1 MAALPYMQLYVADY
15 LADTSHLS
23 TLEHGVYL
31 LLIMNY
37 WQRGKPLP
45 AGDEKVA
52 RIARITTEEWL
63 AVKDNILP
71 FFTEKDGQLIHHRIE
86 RDLASVLEKSEQASA
101 AGRSSAA
108 KRYGN
113 GRSTDVQR
121 TFNHTDTDTD
131 TEADQTQKPP
141 ASKPEALALHQQA
154 YIPLFKQ
161 LTATLGEA
169 DLAPTSRRLAVLNTA
184 MHDATVG
191 GFERILEAANNLA
204 RAPGKEAI
212 RRYDWLLNR
221 FDYAEHITEYLTAK
235 NNSKPRPRKY
245 ATVPEDW
252 RPDATSHAT

>member
-37 WQRGKPLP
+37 WQRGGPLP
-45 AGDEKVA
+45 AADDKVA
-52 RIARITTEEWL
+52 RIARISTEEWL
-63 AVKDNILP
+63 TVKDNILP
-71 FFTEKDGQLIHHRIE
+71 FFTEQGGQLVHRRIE
-86 RDLASVLEKSEQASA
+86 RDLEAVLDKCEKAAAS
-101 AGRSSAA
+101 GRSSAA

-113 GRSTDVQR
+113 GRSTNVQR
-121 TFNHTDTDTD
+121 SSNHTDTDTEGETD
-131 TEADQTQKPP
+131 TDGASAP
-141 ASKPEALALHQQA
+141 ARPLTVHQQA

-161 LTATLGEA
+161 LTAILDEA

-191 GFERILEAANNLA
+191 GFERILEAATNLA

-235 NNSKPRPRKY
+235 NNSTPRARKY
-245 ATVPEDW
+245 APVPDDW
-252 RPDATSHAT
+252 DPNYASTTATP